1 MSSKV
6 KPRRIIQVWP
16 FFLFFGINSSI
27 SFIYAGVKHKMR
39 NLVVF
44 GIAYGLLFAIAIA
57 ISEPTGGTS
66 EEFSDA
72 TGTSIIVLWI
82 ASTVHAFRVNKKNRS
97 KSRENNVAPVVAH
110 IPSQSPQISGDRF
123 ESLSEGYFAKIEE
136 LDKND
141 DAVVS
146 AIPVDVNSADLQ
158 TLLTRLNLSP
168 AGAEQVLLLRQST
181 GGFRQI
187 EDFVRTAGLKPH
199 EFAKIRNLVQLSPIE
214 RENLP
219 GQQPEGRS
227 GPGRVL
233 DF

>member
-1 MSSKV
+1 
-6 KPRRIIQVWP
+6 
-16 FFLFFGINSSI
+16 
-27 SFIYAGVKHKMR
+27 
-39 NLVVF
+39 
-44 GIAYGLLFAIAIA
+44 
-57 ISEPTGGTS
+57 
-66 EEFSDA
+66 
-72 TGTSIIVLWI
+72 
-82 ASTVHAFRVNKKNRS
+82 
-97 KSRENNVAPVVAH
+97 VVAH

-123 ESLSEGYFAKIEE
+123 ESLSEGYFARIEE

>member
-16 FFLFFGINSSI
+16 FFLFFGMNSSI

>member
-6 KPRRIIQVWP
+6 KPHRIIQVWP
-16 FFLFFGINSSI
+16 FFLFFGMNSSI

-39 NLVVF
+39 NLAVF